1 MSAPDLTITGVDL
14 VFRRRIN
21 AWVIVF
27 GPDSV
32 YHLSQPTGSRWQVRR
47 PYALEPLFVERSMV
61 DCVRQLKEYEQR
73 RAAESK
79 RRIDLILSEPTV
91 RAALSRAMR

>member
-1 MSAPDLTITGVDL
+1 MSAPEMVINGVDL
-14 VFRRRIN
+14 VYRRRID

-32 YHLSQPTGSRWQVRR
+32 YHLSQRTGSRWQVRR
-47 PYALEPLFVERSMV
+47 PYALEPLFVERSLV
-61 DCVRQLKEYEQR
+61 DCVRQLKQYEER

-79 RRIDLILSEPTV
+79 RRIDLILSDPIV
-91 RAALSRAMR
+91 RAALSRAVR